1 MFWLPK
7 KDSVLEEKLKDNFR
21 KDTSEANENLLADS
35 LIQNYDSD
43 TDIVISKNIS
53 EAQHSES
60 ELEQEL
66 DKINKLERTL
76 KKSLNFSKEEFDQ
89 HKVKHFD
96 ELKSFEAD
104 LRKKFSKLFKT
115 SSLNSNSMKS
125 QESPKCSVEEV
136 KSMLLDDVESRLI
149 CMEKASGS
157 SKKNSSLNE
166 QSVTSPEQTTKYQIE
181 LLQTDYDGLK
191 SFYEQ
196 EKAEAFSK
204 CELLAEKLKDCHI
217 VYSNKMA

>member
-1 MFWLPK
+1 
-7 KDSVLEEKLKDNFR
+7 
-21 KDTSEANENLLADS
+21 
-35 LIQNYDSD
+35 
-43 TDIVISKNIS
+43 
-53 EAQHSES
+53 
-60 ELEQEL
+60 
-66 DKINKLERTL
+66 
-76 KKSLNFSKEEFDQ
+76 
-89 HKVKHFD
+89 
-96 ELKSFEAD
+96 
-104 LRKKFSKLFKT
+104 
-115 SSLNSNSMKS
+115 MKS
-125 QESPKCSVEEV
+125 HESPKCSVEEV

-157 SKKNSSLNE
+157 NKKNSSLNE

-191 SFYEQ
+191 SLYEQ